1 MANYLGNI
9 EVTGGKS
16 NPTIDCAD
24 SEFIIPFYKD
34 ADYFFVLQNFVDF
47 IKSVE
52 ALVRKHPQYTQYIG
66 IVREQYGLTKC
77 QVLSHIDTEDE
88 TFEHTKIEM
97 HHGPILT
104 LFDLAAIITEWAIQ
118 EGKKITT
125 FYIADIL
132 IQEHY
137 DNNVQVVM
145 LSKTVHEQ
153 VHQGN
158 VWISINQAFGNLS
171 GFIERYMSGLTSR
184 HIQKINDYLNK
195 SIEMDSYHNGCL
207 KLSDQVRSWNNI
219 YGE

>member
-1 MANYLGNI
+1 MAKYLGNI

-24 SEFIIPFYKD
+24 SEFLIPFYKD

-47 IKSVE
+47 VKSVE

-66 IVREQYGLTKC
+66 IVRSEYGLTKC

-125 FYIADIL
+125 FYIADLL

-137 DNNVQVVM
+137 DNNVQIVM

-158 VWISINQAFGNLS
+158 VWINVDQSFGNLAA
-171 GFIERYMSGLTSR
+171 FMERYMSGLTSR

-207 KLSDQVRSWNNI
+207 KLSDKVRSWNNI